1 MERPEDRVALI
12 EWLDRDGHVQR
23 SVDVA
28 AWPLSLGRALD
39 NTVVLDDPHVAAHHL
54 RLGPDEH
61 GQLQLQALPS
71 LNGLKLNGRA
81 ISGAPDITAPT
92 PLAPT
97 ANGSHTLQLG
107 TTQLRLRVR
116 APGPGPGT
124 RAGTGAGAGGSI
136 DEALAPEK
144 PLPTPALAS
153 QRGVLLAGLG
163 VLLLALAGHWVGL
176 DPGADYTDW
185 LPLVVG
191 VPMAL
196 AAWCG
201 LWALLSKLFQHRFDF
216 SGHLRIALPWL
227 LLMSLIGPLWPLLT
241 AALALPGLWKLS
253 SLLGNALLVLLLHA
267 HLRHTLPQ
275 HGRAVTAAVATL
287 ALAGAGLSTALTWR
301 SHDSLV
307 AAPYM
312 STLPMPALRWA
323 GTAPSAELVQD
334 MAPLAE
340 QLAERVAQARKDEE
354 EGEGDGGDAE

>member
-12 EWLDRDGHVQR
+12 EWLDHDGHVQR

-54 RLGPDEH
+54 RLAPDEH

-71 LNGLKLNGRA
+71 RNGLMFNGLKLNGA
-81 ISGAPDITAPT
+81 ALAAAAPFTAV
-92 PLAPT
+92 A
-97 ANGSHTLQLG
+97 AGSHVLQLG

-116 APGPGPGT
+116 GPGPA
-124 RAGTGAGAGGSI
+124 AGSAAA
-136 DEALAPEK
+136 DEHLAAEK
-144 PLPTPALAS
+144 PLPGTTRAKLRVP
-153 QRGVLLAGLG
+153 LLAAAG
-163 VLLLALAGHWVGL
+163 VLLLALAGHWVTL
-176 DPGADYTDW
+176 DPGADYTAW
-185 LPLVVG
+185 LPLLVG
-191 VPMAL
+191 VPAAL

-227 LLMSLIGPLWPLLT
+227 LLMSLIDPLWPQLT
-241 AALALPGLWKLS
+241 AALALPGLWKLGN
-253 SLLGNALLVLLLHA
+253 LLENGVLVLLLHA

-287 ALAGAGLSTALTWR
+287 AVVGVGLSTALTWR

-323 GTAPSAELVQD
+323 GTVPSEVLVQD
-334 MAPLAE
+334 MAPLAA
-340 QLAERVAQARKDEE
+340 QLAARVAQARQDDEAGK
-354 EGEGDGGDAE
+354 GEGDDAD